1 MINSIIID
9 DETKAIESLTNT
21 IQKYCPE
28 LRILA
33 SGNSVDQA
41 IQLIKQYNPD
51 IIFLDVQMPQENGF
65 ALFQK
70 LNNITA
76 EIIFT
81 TAHTQYALQAFRVSA
96 FDFLQKPID
105 FRILQETLTKYNTK
119 KKTQLNQQRIEL
131 LIQNIS
137 NNTNQFDKL
146 VVSTFDTYH
155 IINPSDILYCQADG
169 AYTRFFLLNGD
180 SHFASNNLGHYQDT
194 LAPQT
199 FYRIHKSNIVNLNH
213 IKKYDK
219 QNRQITLT
227 TGTTLD
233 VADREKKA
241 LLDKLS
247 NKTEK

>member
-1 MINSIIID
+1 MINAIIID
-9 DETKAIESLTNT
+9 DEARAIESLSKT
-21 IQKYCPE
+21 IEKYCTDVS
-28 LRILA
+28 ILA
-33 SGNSVDQA
+33 TGNNVIQA
-41 IQLIKQYNPD
+41 VELIKKHNPD
-51 IIFLDVQMPQENGF
+51 IIFLDVQMPEENGF

-76 EIIFT
+76 DIIFT

-105 FRILQETLTKYNTK
+105 FRMLQETLAKYTSK
-119 KKTQLNQQRIEL
+119 KKIQLTQQRIEL

-137 NNTNQFDKL
+137 NNAKQFDKL
-146 VVSTFDTYH
+146 ILPANDAYI
-155 IINPSDILYCQADG
+155 IINPPDILYCQADG
-169 AYTRFFLLNGD
+169 AYTRFFLINGE
-180 SHFASNNLGHYQDT
+180 SYFVSNNIGFYQDA
-194 LAPQT
+194 LPAQT
-199 FYRIHKSNIVNLNH
+199 FFRIHRSSIVNLNH

-219 QNRQITLT
+219 QNRQITLS